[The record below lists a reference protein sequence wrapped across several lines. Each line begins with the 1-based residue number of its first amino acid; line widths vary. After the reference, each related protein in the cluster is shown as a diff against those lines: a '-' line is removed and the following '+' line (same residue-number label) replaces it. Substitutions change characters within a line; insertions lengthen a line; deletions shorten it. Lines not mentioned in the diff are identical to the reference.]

1 MRFISEFGK
10 FSIFIIKVFSR
21 PEHIKLSFRE
31 LREEIIKLGI
41 HSLSIVAIISLFI
54 GAVITLQ
61 TAYNIRTP
69 LVPTYLVGYLV
80 RESMLLEFSS
90 TIVSLIL
97 AGKIGSNI
105 ASEIGSMR
113 ITEQIDALELMGV
126 NSASFLVAPKI
137 IAAMFISPVLY
148 IYSVFIG
155 IIGGVL
161 AGHFGGAVNIDSFIE
176 GIQFNLNTYYITYS
190 IIKTIF
196 FGFVI
201 TAIPAFYG
209 YYVSGG
215 ALAVGK
221 ASTKAVVN
229 SSILVLVLNLI
240 LTQLLLD

>member
-1 MRFISEFGK
+1 MSFLTELGRFSV
-10 FSIFIIKVFSR
+10 FIHKVFSK
-21 PEHIKLSFRE
+21 PEKFKLT
-31 LREEIIKLGI
+31 LREFKEELSKLGI
-41 HSLSIVAIISLFI
+41 NSIAIVVIISFFI

-69 LVPTYLVGYLV
+69 LVPVYLVGYLV

-105 ASEIGSMR
+105 ASEIGTMR

-126 NSASFLVAPKI
+126 NSASYLVAPKI
-137 IAAMFISPVLY
+137 VAAMMISPILY
-148 IYSVFIG
+148 IFSVFIG
-155 IIGGVL
+155 ILGGIL
-161 AGHFGGAVNIDSFIE
+161 AGHFGGAVNMVNFIQ
-176 GIQFNLNTYYITYS
+176 GIQYNLNLYYVLYS
-190 IIKTIF
+190 VIKTIF

-201 TAIPAFYG
+201 TAIPAYYG

-215 ALAVGK
+215 ALDVGK

-229 SSILVLVLNLI
+229 SSVAVLILNLVL
-240 LTQLLLD
+240 TQILLD

>member
-1 MRFISEFGK
+1 MSFISEFGK
-10 FSIFIIKVFSR
+10 FSIFMVKVFSK
-21 PEHIKLSFRE
+21 PERIKLTFKE
-31 LREEIIKLGI
+31 LTEELNKLGI
-41 HSLSIVAIISLFI
+41 HSISIVVIISFFI

-61 TAYNIRTP
+61 TAYNISTP

-105 ASEIGSMR
+105 ASEIGTMR

-137 IAAMFISPVLY
+137 LAAMLISPVLY
-148 IYSVFIG
+148 IFSVFIG
-155 IIGGVL
+155 IIGGVI
-161 AGHFGGAVNIDSFIE
+161 AGHFGGVVNLDDFVNGLQYS
-176 GIQFNLNTYYITYS
+176 LNTYYITYS
-190 IIKTIF
+190 VIKTIF

-201 TAIPAFYG
+201 TAIPAYYG
-209 YYVSGG
+209 YYVTGG

-229 SSILVLVLNLI
+229 SSIFVLLLNLI
-240 LTQLLLD
+240 LTQILLD

>member
-1 MRFISEFGK
+1 MSFLSEFGN
-10 FSIFIIKVFSR
+10 FSIFIVKVFSK
-21 PEHIKLSFRE
+21 PEKLKLTIREFRE
-31 LREEIIKLGI
+31 ELIKLGI
-41 HSLSIVAIISLFI
+41 NSIPIVVIISFFI

-105 ASEIGSMR
+105 ASEIGTMR

-126 NSASFLVAPKI
+126 NSASYLVAPKI
-137 IAAMFISPVLY
+137 VAAMIISPILY
-148 IYSVFIG
+148 VFSVFIG
-155 IIGGVL
+155 ISGGVI
-161 AGHFGGAVNIDSFIE
+161 AGQLGGAVNIVNFIQ
-176 GIQFNLNTYYITYS
+176 GLQFNLNLYYILYS
-190 IIKTIF
+190 VIKTIF

-201 TAIPAFYG
+201 TAIPAYYG

-215 ALAVGK
+215 ALDVGK

-229 SSILVLVLNLI
+229 SSIAVLILNLVLTQILLN
-240 LTQLLLD
+240 